1 MLKSYNYRL
10 DRAAGFVLTIA
21 IFTGLAFYWLV
32 VFWPQKEQ
40 PFPVKIEVPK
50 GASLVNVAKTLAS
63 EEVINNPGSFIL
75 ATRLMGYEKS
85 IQAGVFSLTDTRSNY
100 YIIHQLVNGSPV
112 LGRVMIPEGLRIEE
126 IAELF
131 HKQLGIDKG
140 KFVLLCHNKRFVRSQ
155 LGKDLESLEGFL
167 FPETYYFNEGESE
180 ENIITTMIKQYRNLF
195 TNSLKSQ
202 AADFGFTEL
211 EILTL
216 ASIIEGEAIYNS
228 ERPEISAVYH
238 NRLQLGMK
246 LQADPT
252 IQYIIEDGPRRLLRK
267 DLKIDSPYNTYLY
280 PGLPPSPINN
290 PGKESI
296 LAALNPVESDFLFFV
311 AKGDGYHTFTRTEK
325 DHSKAKRDFQKI
337 RQKYKRERGKKLQ

>member
-1 MLKSYNYRL
+1 MLKLYNYRL
-10 DRAAGFVLTIA
+10 DKAAGFVLTIA

-40 PFPVKIEVPK
+40 PFPVKIEVAK
-50 GASLVNVAKTLAS
+50 GASLVDIAKTLAS
-63 EEVINNPGSFIL
+63 EEVINDQGSFIL

-112 LGRVMIPEGLRIEE
+112 LGRVTIPEGLRIEE

-131 HKQLGIDKG
+131 HKRLGIDKE
-140 KFVLLCHNKRFVRSQ
+140 KFVLLCHNKQFVRSQ
-155 LGKDLESLEGFL
+155 LGLDLKSLEGFL

-195 TNSLKSQ
+195 TVSLKSQ

-216 ASIIEGEAIYNS
+216 ASIIEGEAIYHS
-228 ERPEISAVYH
+228 ERPGISAVYH

-252 IQYIIEDGPRRLLRK
+252 IQYILGDGPRRLLTK
-267 DLKIDSPYNTYLY
+267 DLKIDSPFNTYLY
-280 PGLPPSPINN
+280 PGLPPGPINN

-296 LAALNPVESDFLFFV
+296 LAALNPMESDFLYFV
-311 AKGDGYHTFTRTEK
+311 AKGDGYHTFTQTEK
-325 DHSKAKRDFQKI
+325 DHLKALI
-337 RQKYKRERGKKLQ
+337 HGLSSLLQLYS